1 MEKLHVKHRRDWK
14 RFSHNV
20 IVKNDH
26 DGNRFMTIPIHSL
39 KRFVCA
45 SLTCTCES
53 ICSNVQSLGLFLGK
67 ISINLLVVDVF
78 LRAACCICVTWGRK
92 SAQDSFIKCGAA
104 SEEAVN
110 QFYLFYIGGQ
120 LSWHPRTQTPQEWTG
135 WIFLLQLCCCRLVV
149 KGDLL
154 SYWFDIP
161 DLKKMI
167 AIALVIGK

>member
-1 MEKLHVKHRRDWK
+1 
-14 RFSHNV
+14 
-20 IVKNDH
+20 
-26 DGNRFMTIPIHSL
+26 MTIPIRSL

-45 SLTCTCES
+45 SLTCKFLLECT
-53 ICSNVQSLGLFLGK
+53 ILGLFLSK
-67 ISINLLVVDVF
+67 ISIHLLVVDVF

-135 WIFLLQLCCCRLVV
+135 WILLLQLCCCRLVV

-154 SYWFDIP
+154 SHWFDIRES
-161 DLKKMI
+161 KKMGV
-167 AIALVIGK
+167 IALCSNWLVMTRHVFPFCSIC